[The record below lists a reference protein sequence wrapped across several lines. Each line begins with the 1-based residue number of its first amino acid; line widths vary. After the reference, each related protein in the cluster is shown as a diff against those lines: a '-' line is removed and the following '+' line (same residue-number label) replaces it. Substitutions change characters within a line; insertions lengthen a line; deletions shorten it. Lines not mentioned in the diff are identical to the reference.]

1 MIRIDD
7 KYVEVNGTKMELHF
21 ELTQLIHAL
30 YEKKIVTKQD
40 LVNLCNLAVMDE
52 EDVRKEAKKIIEDIS
67 DAIRKSRE
75 DFASEELFNKMF
87 GDLDN

>member
-1 MIRIDD
+1 MKIKNSTKILNNDIDLP
-7 KYVEVNGTKMELHF
+7 KVQWY
-21 ELTQLIHAL
+21 
-30 YEKKIVTKQD
+30 
-40 LVNLCNLAVMDE
+40 NLCNLAVMDE

>member
-7 KYVEVNGTKMELHF
+7 NCVEINGTKMELHL
-21 ELTQLIHAL
+21 ELTHLIHAL
-30 YEKKIVTKQD
+30 FEKKVVTKQD
-40 LVNLCNLAVMDE
+40 LVYLCNLAVMDK
-52 EDVRKEAKKIIEDIS
+52 EDIRKEAKKIIEDIS

-87 GDLDN
+87 GDLDK